1 MFLEFVLILE
11 QYFITYG
18 LWDNFQ
24 DFIFR
29 NGFHFFVKFL
39 ILADYIDIME
49 KLNHELEKTVEDFN
63 NINQIKGF
71 KAEYSLWNR
80 TSNTVLCQMIVT
92 RISDK
97 VTRDKFILLDTKL
110 DIRDEISYFI
120 DDLVTSYYKLDQH

>member
-1 MFLEFVLILE
+1 
-11 QYFITYG
+11 
-18 LWDNFQ
+18 
-24 DFIFR
+24 
-29 NGFHFFVKFL
+29 
-39 ILADYIDIME
+39 ME
-49 KLNHELEKTVEDFN
+49 KLIHVLEKTVDDFN

-110 DIRDEISYFI
+110 DICDEISYFI